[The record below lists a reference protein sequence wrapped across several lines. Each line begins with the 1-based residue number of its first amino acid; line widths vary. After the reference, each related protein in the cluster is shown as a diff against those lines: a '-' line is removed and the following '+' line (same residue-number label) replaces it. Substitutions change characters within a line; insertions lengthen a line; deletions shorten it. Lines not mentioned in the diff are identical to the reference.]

1 MIGIGRPTE
10 GTMPIIARMIAI
22 VELAAV
28 RAAEQFSAHGRG
40 AATQDAFEHLAL
52 PRRHGGAKL
61 F

>member
-1 MIGIGRPTE
+1 
-10 GTMPIIARMIAI
+10 MPIIARMIAI